1 MKKLLYLVPHLS
13 TGGMPQYVLEQIR
26 TFKDKFD
33 IYVVEYNNYADDFI
47 VQKTEIINEIPKG
60 HHICLSNVSGNI
72 DKNRP
77 QVIKVIEKIKP
88 DIVHIHDHVSW
99 FMTEEIM
106 RGLLNIP
113 DRPYYIV
120 TPHAKHALPQEC
132 LFTPDKYVLVSKW
145 QHNLYDS
152 YTDVPCDIWEYP
164 VKDFKVNKEK
174 YKKELN
180 LDPNFYHV
188 LNVSLFTPGKNQGEI
203 FEVASLLQ
211 DKPIKFHFVGNMSTH
226 FDDYIQPILKTK
238 PDNCIL
244 WGERNDTHKFYQ
256 ACDLFYFSSI
266 HELFPLV
273 IKESLSYKLPILIK
287 RLDTYLDTYDSN
299 DLITYIE
306 NNIEDNKNTLLKVLG
321 L

>member
-26 TFKDKFD
+26 TFKDKFN

-77 QVIKVIEKIKP
+77 QVINVIEKIKP

-106 RGLLNIP
+106 RGLLKMPN
-113 DRPYYIV
+113 RPYYIV

-132 LFTPDKYVLVSKW
+132 LFIPDKYVLVSKW
-145 QHNLYDS
+145 QYNLYNS

-164 VKDFKVNKEK
+164 VKDFKVDNEK
-174 YKKELN
+174 YKKLLNKWDSDIKKNNLKWELS
-180 LDPNFYHV
+180 PNIKQIDYDT
-188 LNVSLFTPGKNQGEI
+188 VSFMK
-203 FEVASLLQ
+203 S
-211 DKPIKFHFVGNMSTH
+211 KH
-226 FDDYIQPILKTK
+226 
-238 PDNCIL
+238 
-244 WGERNDTHKFYQ
+244 
-256 ACDLFYFSSI
+256 
-266 HELFPLV
+266 
-273 IKESLSYKLPILIK
+273 
-287 RLDTYLDTYDSN
+287 
-299 DLITYIE
+299 
-306 NNIEDNKNTLLKVLG
+306 NICF
-321 L
+321 